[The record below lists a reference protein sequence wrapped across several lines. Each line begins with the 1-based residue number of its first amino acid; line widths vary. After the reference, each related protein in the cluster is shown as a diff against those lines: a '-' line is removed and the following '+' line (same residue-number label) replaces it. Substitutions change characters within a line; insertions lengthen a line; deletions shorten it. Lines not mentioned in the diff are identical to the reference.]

1 MNPLGE
7 HPATFRAELPSEADH
22 CGQLRTRAE
31 EAPTMSLMRDA
42 IGVLLAGGQ
51 GERLWPLTRDRA
63 KPAVP
68 FGGVYRII
76 DMTLSNC
83 INSDLRRVFV
93 LTQYKALSLNRHV
106 RRGWSPIMGLG
117 DFIEVLPPQMR
128 VSTNWYLGTAD
139 AVYQNIYSIGSERSS
154 YVIVLSGDHIYKMN
168 YRKMLQQHVDAG
180 ADVTV
185 ATIETSPQD
194 AAQRLGVMETDE
206 HARIIGFEEKPASP
220 KRSRT
225 NPAKANASM
234 GVYIFNTQLLIP
246 ILIADAEDPQSTHD
260 FGKDI
265 LPKIISK
272 YRVYAYSFV
281 DENRTGELYWR
292 DVGTVDAYYEAN
304 MDLVAVTPIFN
315 LYDKNW
321 PLRTWQQQ
329 YPPVKFVFADADRMG
344 VALDSI
350 VCGGSIISGGRVK
363 RSVVGYDVRLNSF
376 CEIENSI
383 TFNHVNIGR
392 YSRIRNAIIDR
403 HVNLPEHTE
412 IGYELEADRKR
423 HYVTEGGVVVVVR
436 EESMLEEPE

>member
-1 MNPLGE
+1 
-7 HPATFRAELPSEADH
+7 
-22 CGQLRTRAE
+22 
-31 EAPTMSLMRDA
+31 MSLMRDA

-76 DMTLSNC
+76 DMTLSNSV
-83 INSDLRRVFV
+83 NSDLRRMFV

-185 ATIETSPQD
+185 ATIETSPED
-194 AAQRLGVMETDE
+194 AAQRLGVVETDE
-206 HARIIGFEEKPASP
+206 HWRIIGFEEKPANP
-220 KRSRT
+220 KRSRA
-225 NPAKANASM
+225 NPAKVNASM

-246 ILIADAEDPQSTHD
+246 ILIADAEDSQSTHD

-281 DENRTGELYWR
+281 DENRTGALYWR

-329 YPPVKFVFADADRMG
+329 YPPVKFVFADSDRMG

-363 RSVVGYDVRLNSF
+363 RSVLGYDVRVNSF

-383 TFNHVNIGR
+383 VFNHVSIGR

-423 HYVTEGGVVVVVR
+423 YYVTEGGVVVVVR